1 LNSILLLSISAS
13 LLISIAFA
21 QRQRAQAASA
31 RLERERQLT
40 RRLRDGSASGVLMVD
55 TASKLTG
62 WNPAMEQLTGI
73 SERKAL
79 RRGLS
84 EFSAIAAPDL
94 TDSVRLALQGVEM
107 TAEFT
112 VPSPAGAPVRLCA
125 YSSPIRDD
133 RGRVSGAMA
142 IINPLHAAG
151 RLPVRRGAAGLRT
164 SAA

>member
-1 LNSILLLSISAS
+1 MNSAVLLPICAS
-13 LLISIAFA
+13 LLIVIAFV

-31 RLERERQLT
+31 RFDRERQLT

-55 TASKLTG
+55 SAWRLTS

-73 SERKAL
+73 SERTVL

-84 EFSAIAAPDL
+84 EFPAIAAPDL

-125 YSSPIRDD
+125 YSSPIRDE
-133 RGRVSGAMA
+133 RGRVSGAVA

-151 RLPVRRGAAGLRT
+151 HLPVRLSAARLET